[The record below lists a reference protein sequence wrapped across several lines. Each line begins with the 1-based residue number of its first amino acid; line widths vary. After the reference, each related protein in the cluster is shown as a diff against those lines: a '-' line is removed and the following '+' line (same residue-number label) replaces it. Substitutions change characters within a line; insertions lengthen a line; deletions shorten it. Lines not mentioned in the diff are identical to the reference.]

1 MHHSILRYITEVARQ
16 GSIRRAATA
25 LNVASSA
32 INRQI
37 IKAEENFGVL
47 IFSRSADGVEVTD
60 IGKTI
65 VAHCERT
72 LRDYTQL
79 QQAIASFRSQ
89 RTGHIRIS
97 AIDSTTLRLIPEVIA
112 AFRRRHPDVIFT
124 IRTVEPEDTMDDVA
138 NGVADIGISFT
149 RLIHHDVRIVVERPA
164 PFGCLVYPG
173 HPLANAGEVAL
184 DQCLEYRFVRTHNV
198 RGTDSLINRDLNL
211 GLANLTTVMHAS
223 SLVVAKQ
230 AILDRM
236 GIGIYTKI
244 GFLPEIAAGTIRFV
258 RLTDPIAADYRL
270 GVVIP
275 AQRYLAPLVQ
285 SFVAALTRHLKACDF
300 G

>member
-37 IKAEENFGVL
+37 IKAEANFGVL
-47 IFSRSADGVEVTD
+47 IFNRSADGVEVTD
-60 IGKTI
+60 IGEAV

-79 QQAIASFRSQ
+79 QMAIASFRNQ

-97 AIDSTTLRLIPEVIA
+97 AIDSTTLHLIPDVIA
-112 AFRRRHPDVIFT
+112 SFRRRHPDVTFT
-124 IRTVEPEDTMDDVA
+124 IRTVEPEDTMEDVA
-138 NGVADIGISFT
+138 DGAADIGLSFT
-149 RLIHHDVRIVVERPA
+149 RMIHQNVRVVAERPA
-164 PFGCLVYPG
+164 PFGFLVHAD
-173 HPLANAGEVAL
+173 HPLANTGEIAL
-184 DQCLEYRFVRTHNV
+184 DQCLGYRFVRTHNA
-198 RGTDSLINRDLNL
+198 RGNDSLVNRDLNL
-211 GLANLTTVMHAS
+211 GLVNLSTVMHAS
-223 SLVVAKQ
+223 SLIVAKQ

-244 GFLPEIAAGTIRFV
+244 GFQDEIAAGTVRFV
-258 RLTDPIAADYRL
+258 RLADPIAADYRL
-270 GVVIP
+270 GVIIP

-285 SFVAALTRHLKACDF
+285 SFVTALARQLKACDF
-300 G
+300 S